1 MYFLPF
7 YKKILR
13 KNPFIETVP
22 YDKGRLIFV
31 ELITISI
38 FFIILLR
45 LVYVSLIGDHYNEVA
60 LQQSEKIRN
69 QANTYGMRRN
79 NILDRNGR
87 IIATDISTVSLYA
100 NIRLLENP
108 FKTAKSLSETLK
120 GSDFEY
126 IYNKLKTGQKRKS
139 KNVLL
144 YRHLTPKQQVSIKN
158 LGIASMIFDKDLK
171 RVYPDGKL
179 FSHLIGYTDIDR
191 NGISGIESEFNG
203 DLSTTIEEGGQDV
216 RLTIDTA
223 VQGILY
229 KELQHGMKKFKA
241 KSVAGIVLD
250 TNNSEILGMVSLP
263 DFNPNRPYLSKDY
276 EKFNRTSYG
285 VYEMGSIFK
294 LYTMAMGLDTNKIK
308 LSDKYDVSEP
318 IKYDRFTIRDMH
330 FTKKMM
336 SVEEILT
343 HSSNIGTAKIIQDI
357 GYDIQKDYFKKWGLL
372 DKIDMPYPSL
382 GKPLYPNVW
391 VDIQSMTISFGH
403 GIAVTAL
410 HVAPSIASLVN
421 GGYYNPP
428 KITIEGANLETNNK
442 HNRSNRVISKKTSDT
457 MRSLMRKVV
466 KEGTGW
472 RANLYGYEV
481 GGKTGTA
488 EIVKDGKYVKDKTRT
503 VFVSA
508 FPMSNPK
515 YVVLV
520 IAEEPN
526 ASEIGRQNT
535 GGSVSAPIVARII
548 SNIAPLLNV
557 EPVFTDDKL

>member
-31 ELITISI
+31 ELATISI
-38 FFIILLR
+38 FLIILLR
-45 LVYVSLIGDHYNEVA
+45 LIYVSLMGDYYNEVA
-60 LQQSEKIRN
+60 LKQAEKIRT
-69 QANTYGMRRN
+69 QASTYGIRRN

-100 NIRLLENP
+100 NIRLLEDP
-108 FKTAKSLSETLK
+108 FKTAKAISETLK

-126 IYNKLKTGQKRKS
+126 IYNKLTMGQKKKS

-144 YRHLTPKQQVSIKN
+144 YRHLTPKQQDSIKN
-158 LGIASMIFDKDLK
+158 LGIASMVFDKDLK
-171 RVYPDGKL
+171 RVYPDGRL
-179 FSHLIGYTDIDR
+179 FSHLVGYTDIDR
-191 NGISGIESEFNG
+191 NGISGVESEFNG

-216 RLTIDTA
+216 CLTIDTA
-223 VQGILY
+223 IQGILY
-229 KELQHGMKKFKA
+229 KELRHGMKKFKA

-250 TNNSEILGMVSLP
+250 ANNSEVLGMVSLP

-276 EKFNRTSYG
+276 EKFNRTTYG
-285 VYEMGSIFK
+285 VYEMGSVFK
-294 LYTMAMGLDTNKIK
+294 LYTVAMGLDTKKIK

-336 SVEEILT
+336 DVEEILT
-343 HSSNIGTAKIIQDI
+343 QSSNIGTAKIIQDI
-357 GYDIQKDYFKKWGLL
+357 GYDVQKDYFKKLGLL

-382 GKPLYPNVW
+382 GKPLYPDVW

-410 HVAPSIASLVN
+410 HVAPSIASLIN

-428 KITIEGANLETNNK
+428 KIVMSESNNLTTHNNK
-442 HNRSNRVISKKTSDT
+442 PNRVISEETSKT
-457 MRSLMRKVV
+457 MRHLMRKVV

-488 EIVKDGKYVKDKTRT
+488 EIVRDGKYVKDKVRT
-503 VFVSA
+503 VFTSA

-515 YVVLV
+515 YVVV
-520 IAEEPN
+520 VMAEEPD
-526 ASEIGRQNT
+526 ASELGRQNT
-535 GGSVSAPIVARII
+535 GGSVSAPIAARII
-548 SNIAPLLNV
+548 SNVAPLLNV
-557 EPVFTDDKL
+557 EPVFNN